1 MKTNKDLIRVAKESL
16 SGNYVQAAGALIIT
30 GLIGCTS
37 SAGELLNLNLF
48 LNFALTLIIAI
59 FVSAPLTCGLS
70 NAFRLLASDKDGRV
84 VANAFGI
91 GFGENY
97 FRFIGGYVLMYL
109 IIILG
114 CILFIVPGII
124 WGLAYSLTPFILK
137 DNPELGVTDALTA
150 SRMAM
155 KGKKAKLLG
164 LILSIILIPLIAML
178 VGAILISI
186 NTVPWLASI
195 LIIVSVAACI
205 FYFTPVLETAIS
217 HFYLEVK
224 KEEK

>member
-1 MKTNKDLIRVAKESL
+1 MQNSD
-16 SGNYVQAAGALIIT
+16 
-30 GLIGCTS
+30 
-37 SAGELLNLNLF
+37 
-48 LNFALTLIIAI
+48 
-59 FVSAPLTCGLS
+59 S

-178 VGAILISI
+178 VGALLISI
-186 NTVPWLASI
+186 KPWLAAI